1 MNGDR
6 VDDLLAISIFIILVA
21 AIIGLG
27 LTVL

>member
-6 VDDLLAISIFIILVA
+6 VDDLLALSIFIILVA

-27 LTVL
+27 LMVL